1 MATLLTSRGT
11 QEHEV
16 VSPKEWIVKRKE
28 LLRKEKEFSKLRDDL
43 SRQRRE
49 LPWEKAEKKYV
60 FDAPNG
66 KQSLADLFDG
76 RSQLIVYH
84 FMFGP
89 GWEAGC
95 PSCSLLADHFD
106 ASLIHLAN
114 RDVTLVVVSRAPLA
128 QIEAFKKRMGWR
140 FKWVSSFEN
149 DFNRDFGVSFTK
161 EETTKHQVPYNYGMA
176 DFPVEE
182 GPGASAFYKNPAGD
196 IFHTYSTYARG
207 LDILIGAYNFLDLA
221 PKGRDEDGLAHPMAW
236 VRHHDRYDKD
246 YFVDSKAQ
254 YVAPKGSGSSCCSGD
269 HTRED

>member
-1 MATLLTSRGT
+1 MATLLTSIGT

-16 VSPKEWIVKRKE
+16 VSPKEWIAKRKE
-28 LLRKEKEFSKLRDDL
+28 LLPKEKEFTRLRDEL
-43 SRQRRE
+43 SRQRRG
-49 LPWEKAEKKYV
+49 LPWEKVEKKYV
-60 FDAPNG
+60 FDALNG
-66 KQSLADLFDG
+66 KQTLSELFDG

-95 PSCSLLADHFD
+95 PSCSFLADHFD
-106 ASLIHLAN
+106 GSLVHLAN

-149 DFNRDFGVSFTK
+149 DFNRDYGVSFTK
-161 EETTKHQVPYNYGMA
+161 EEMAKGKVPYNYEMVEFGS
-176 DFPVEE
+176 EE
-182 GPGASAFYKNPAGD
+182 GPGASAFYKNAGGD

-221 PKGRDEDGLAHPMAW
+221 PKGRDEDGLAFSMAW
-236 VRHHDRYDKD
+236 VRHHDRYDAG
-246 YFVDSKAQ
+246 YFVDPQAQ
-254 YVAPKGSGSSCCSGD
+254 YVAPKGSGSSCCSGEE
-269 HTRED
+269 HS